1 MVYDED
7 DQIKQDE
14 MGGIYSTHGED
25 EKCVQ
30 NFGVKV

>member
-1 MVYDED
+1 
-7 DQIKQDE
+7 

-30 NFGVKV
+30 NFGVKVWKEATP